1 MRRIFKKL
9 GILLD
14 RKQKNAMAGLL
25 VLMTIGAFLQTL
37 GVSLLVEVVQVV
49 VDPEK
54 AMRSSLVSTVY
65 KIFGFEDFKIFS
77 ILIMSGLILTYIVK
91 NIYLYF
97 QYKLMYAFIY
107 TNQFSTS
114 ERMLRNYMRRGYEYF
129 LNADTA
135 TVQRSI
141 TSDVNNMYA
150 LILALLQMFSD
161 GAVSVCV
168 AVFCLIKSGTLTV
181 ILAVVLIVVMLI
193 VKKVFKPIMYKAGK
207 DNQDYYSSLFKWI
220 SQTVLGIKEVKI
232 TGRETYFVDQYK
244 KAGKGYVGAVQKY
257 TLYNNIPKLLIE
269 TVCVGTMIGY
279 IIVLIVNGAS
289 TDNMLTVMST
299 LAAAA
304 VVLLPAVNRINNQIN
319 SIAYLEPFFMN
330 VSDNLQD
337 EISADKVDLTFV
349 GNAIDKLPIKEK
361 ISLEKITYAYPNTEK
376 YIFKNANLDIKVGE
390 SIGIVG
396 ASGAGKSTVVDVLLG
411 LLIPS
416 EGRILVD
423 DTDITQRDV
432 EQGSDIM
439 RDYRGF
445 LLNVGY
451 IPQMI
456 YMLDDTIRR
465 NIAFGIHDED
475 MNEERILEVLK
486 EAQLDDFVRSLPD
499 GLDTTIGERGVR
511 LSGGQ
516 RQRIGI
522 ARALYHDPEL
532 IILDEAT
539 SALDGDT
546 EAAIMDSIN
555 YFQGKKTLVIIA
567 HRLQTIQNCDHVYR
581 VEDGKI
587 NQER

>member
-65 KIFGFEDFKIFS
+65 KIFGFEDFKTFS
-77 ILIMSGLILTYIVK
+77 ILIMAGLILTYIVK
-91 NIYLYF
+91 NIYLYY

-135 TVQRSI
+135 VVQRSI

-161 GAVSVCV
+161 GVVSLCV
-168 AVFCLIKSGTLTV
+168 AIYCLFQSGLLTV
-181 ILAVVLIVVMLI
+181 ILAVVLMVVMLVI
-193 VKKVFKPIMYKAGK
+193 KKVLKPIMYKAGK

-244 KAGKGYVGAVQKY
+244 KAGKGYVGAVQRY
-257 TLYNNIPKLLIE
+257 TLDNNIPKLLIE
-269 TVCVGTMIGY
+269 SVCVATMIGY
-279 IIVLIVNGAS
+279 IIVLIVTGES
-289 TDNMLTVMST
+289 TDNMLTAMTT

-304 VVLLPAVNRINNQIN
+304 IVLLPAVNRINNQIN

-337 EISADKVDLTFV
+337 EISEDKVDLTFV
-349 GNAIDKLPIKEK
+349 GNAIEKLPVKEK
-361 ISLEKITYAYPNTEK
+361 ISLKGITYAYPNTEK
-376 YIFKNANLDIKVGE
+376 FIFKNADLEIKIGE

-416 EGRILVD
+416 SGKITVD
-423 DTDITQRDV
+423 DTDITQRDI
-432 EQGSDIM
+432 EPGCDRM
-439 RDYRGF
+439 RDYRRF
-445 LLNVGY
+445 LLNIGY

-475 MNEERILEVLK
+475 MNEERIWEVLK

-499 GLDTTIGERGVR
+499 GLETTIGERGVR

-555 YFQGKKTLVIIA
+555 YFQGKKTLIIIA

-581 VEDGKI
+581 VEDGNIK
-587 NQER
+587 QER

>member
-49 VDPEK
+49 VDPER

-65 KIFGFEDFKIFS
+65 KIFGFEDFKTFS
-77 ILIMSGLILTYIVK
+77 ILIMAGLILTYIVK
-91 NIYLYF
+91 NIYLYY

-135 TVQRSI
+135 VVQRSI

-161 GAVSVCV
+161 GVVSLCV
-168 AVFCLIKSGTLTV
+168 AIYCLFQSGLLTV
-181 ILAVVLIVVMLI
+181 ILAVVLMVVMLVI
-193 VKKVFKPIMYKAGK
+193 KKVLKPIMYKAGK

-244 KAGKGYVGAVQKY
+244 KAGKGYVGAVQRY
-257 TLYNNIPKLLIE
+257 TLDNNIPKLLIE
-269 TVCVGTMIGY
+269 SVCVATMIGY
-279 IIVLIVNGAS
+279 IIVLIVTGES
-289 TDNMLTVMST
+289 TDNMLTAMTT

-304 VVLLPAVNRINNQIN
+304 IVLLPAVNRINNQIN

-337 EISADKVDLTFV
+337 EISEDKVDLTFV
-349 GNAIDKLPIKEK
+349 GNAIEKLPVKEK
-361 ISLEKITYAYPNTEK
+361 ISLKGITYAYPNTEK
-376 YIFKNANLDIKVGE
+376 FIFKNADLEIKIGE

-416 EGRILVD
+416 SGKITVD
-423 DTDITQRDV
+423 DTDITQRDI
-432 EQGSDIM
+432 EPGCDRM
-439 RDYRGF
+439 RDYRRF
-445 LLNVGY
+445 LLNIGY

-475 MNEERILEVLK
+475 MNEERIWEVLK

-499 GLDTTIGERGVR
+499 GLETTIGERGVR

-555 YFQGKKTLVIIA
+555 YFQGKKTLIIIA

-581 VEDGKI
+581 VEDGNIK
-587 NQER
+587 QER

>member
-168 AVFCLIKSGTLTV
+168 AVFCLIKSGTLTI

-475 MNEERILEVLK
+475 MNEERIWEVLK

>member
-65 KIFGFEDFKIFS
+65 KIFGFEDFKTFS
-77 ILIMSGLILTYIVK
+77 ILIMAGLILTYIVK
-91 NIYLYF
+91 NIYLYY

-135 TVQRSI
+135 VVQRSI

-161 GAVSVCV
+161 GVVSLCV
-168 AVFCLIKSGTLTV
+168 AIYCLFQSGLLTV
-181 ILAVVLIVVMLI
+181 ILAVVLMVVMLVI
-193 VKKVFKPIMYKAGK
+193 KKVLKPIMYKAGK

-244 KAGKGYVGAVQKY
+244 KAGKGYVGAVQRY
-257 TLYNNIPKLLIE
+257 TLDNNIPKLLIE
-269 TVCVGTMIGY
+269 SVCVATMIGY
-279 IIVLIVNGAS
+279 IIVLIVTGES
-289 TDNMLTVMST
+289 TDNMLTAMTT

-304 VVLLPAVNRINNQIN
+304 IVLLPAVNRINNQIN

-337 EISADKVDLTFV
+337 EISEDKVDLTFV
-349 GNAIDKLPIKEK
+349 GNAIEKLPVKEK
-361 ISLEKITYAYPNTEK
+361 ISLKGITYAYPNTEK
-376 YIFKNANLDIKVGE
+376 FIFKNADLEIKIGE

-416 EGRILVD
+416 SGKITVD
-423 DTDITQRDV
+423 DTDITQRDI
-432 EQGSDIM
+432 EPGCDRM
-439 RDYRGF
+439 RDYRRF
-445 LLNVGY
+445 LLNIGY

-475 MNEERILEVLK
+475 MNEERIWEVLK

-499 GLDTTIGERGVR
+499 GLETTIGERGVR

-532 IILDEAT
+532 VILDEAT

-555 YFQGKKTLVIIA
+555 YFQGKKTLIIIA

-581 VEDGKI
+581 VEDGNIK
-587 NQER
+587 QER